1 MEYLRTSDGSLRSEK
16 VAKRD
21 RTWLICKQS
30 VFHQERDAHSDGEL
44 DVAQVLFDG
53 MDKKDDVCWNVMID
67 SYIQNGVPNG
77 ALVLFRRMLKAKAKP
92 NEATM
97 LPVWVHS
104 YNENNGIQ
112 FNVHI
117 RMALAVMYST
127 LDNLEDVCLG
137 FDKSDDKDVVW
148 NSMIVGYAMLRM

>member
-1 MEYLRTSDGSLRSEK
+1 M
-16 VAKRD
+16 
-21 RTWLICKQS
+21 
-30 VFHQERDAHSDGEL
+30 
-44 DVAQVLFDG
+44 AQVLFDG

-67 SYIQNGVPNG
+67 GYIQNGVPNG

-97 LPVWVHS
+97 LPVFSTCGQLGSPESGRWVHS

-137 FDKSDDKDVVW
+137 FDKSDDKDVW